1 MGPGGGLERAPS
13 DSLVAGNV
21 PERPSRRRSR
31 TLWVLATAML
41 VGAALSGCGSS
52 VGSKSAP
59 VDPMSLTWTK
69 QSPTTSPGAT
79 RPVATYDP
87 GLGKVVLFGGF
98 GNPPVAP
105 TPQPT
110 TGNFPPQY
118 RNDTWTYDGTTW
130 TKESPATSPPA
141 AEVAT
146 MAYDGAIQKVVLFE
160 VPMGA
165 ATGETWT
172 YDGATWTKESPA
184 TSPELSSNRPV
195 MAYDAAIGKLVLLS
209 VATWTYDGQT
219 WTKTTAPNLLSA
231 YEYGPLT
238 YDATLKKLVLYDM
251 STTGDATTWT
261 YDGQTW
267 TGQPAG
273 VSPARIFGWS
283 MAYDAALGRTVLFGG
298 VQYDATERDQSGSA
312 SFNDTWTFDGHTWTQ
327 QHPTTSPTLSAQ
339 AAALMVYDDAHNRL
353 VLYSAEGAQDETW
366 TYGPP
371 SGK

>member
-118 RNDTWTYDGTTW
+118 RND
-130 TKESPATSPPA
+130 
-141 AEVAT
+141 
-146 MAYDGAIQKVVLFE
+146 
-160 VPMGA
+160 
-165 ATGETWT
+165 TWT